1 MSKDFDNKAYG
12 TLFMSKDSDEEGY
25 RVKAE
30 VMDIVL
36 EHFPEGELVLS
47 MDNVR
52 AKVLLCASDIQFYLE
67 TNCEGID
74 PEKSNEFVLK
84 VTTTILGINRVWKF
98 IDKQYED
105 PDFMADLI

>member
-1 MSKDFDNKAYG
+1 MFLSKEDG
-12 TLFMSKDSDEEGY
+12 EQGY
-25 RVKAE
+25 RVKPE

-36 EHFPEGELVLS
+36 EHFPEGELILS

-52 AKVLLCASDIQFYLE
+52 AKVLICAADIQFYLE
-67 TNCEGID
+67 NNSEGID
-74 PEKSNEFVLK
+74 PEQANEFVLK

-98 IDKQYED
+98 IEKQYEH

>member
-1 MSKDFDNKAYG
+1 MSKEFESQAYE
-12 TLFMSKDSDEEGY
+12 TLFMSKNGDEEGY
-25 RVKAE
+25 RVKPE

-67 TNCEGID
+67 TNSEGID
-74 PEKSNEFVLK
+74 LEKSKEFVLK